1 VKRFALIVCL
11 VLPVIAQ
18 TPRPDDTPSFKVGAT
33 IFADYVWQQSP
44 RTTDADGNRIHAN
57 AFNVTRAYINVTG
70 NLNHWISYR
79 ITPDVVRETGSGS
92 SLSGSLNFRLKYA
105 FAQFGLDD
113 WVTKGAWVRFGIQQ
127 TPYLDYSEGIY
138 RYRFQGT
145 MFPERVLS
153 GAAFTSSD
161 AGISMRYPLP
171 GEHGEIHG
179 GFYNGEGY
187 SRAEANDEKA
197 FQIRATF
204 IPMPKDA
211 LWKGLRLTAFV
222 DEDHYVAGAKRERF
236 IGQVTFQH
244 PRGTL
249 GLELV
254 RATDRTSSRVP
265 AIDSNGW
272 SLWATPKIGKKGWEL
287 LLRHDDF
294 KPNDDT
300 SQKAR
305 RNIAGIAYWVPNLQ
319 KVTVAV
325 LLDYDSL
332 VQSNFTPAR
341 ADDTRYGV
349 KLLINF

>member
-1 VKRFALIVCL
+1 MKRFVLMICL
-11 VLPVIAQ
+11 VVPAIAQ
-18 TPRPDDTPSFKVGAT
+18 PRPEDTPSFKIGAT
-33 IFADYVWQQSP
+33 IFADYTWQQSP
-44 RTTDADGNRIHAN
+44 QTTDADGNRIHAN
-57 AFNVTRAYINVTG
+57 SFNVTRAYINVTG
-70 NLNHWISYR
+70 NLNHWISFR
-79 ITPDVVRETGSGS
+79 VTPDVAREAGSGS
-92 SLSGSLNFRLKYA
+92 SLSGSQTFRLKYA

-113 WVTKGAWVRFGIQQ
+113 WMAKGAWVRFGVQQ

-145 MFPERVLS
+145 MFPERVLAA
-153 GAAFTSSD
+153 AAFTSAD

-171 GEHGEIHG
+171 GDHGEIHG

-187 SRAEANDEKA
+187 SRAEAND
-197 FQIRATF
+197 
-204 IPMPKDA
+204 A

-222 DEDHYVAGAKRERF
+222 DEDHYVSDAKRERW

-254 RATDRTSSRVP
+254 RATDRTSSRV
-265 AIDSNGW
+265 AEIDSKGW
-272 SLWATPKIGKKGWEL
+272 SIWATPKIGTKGWEL

-300 SQKAR
+300 SQKQK
-305 RNIAGIAYWVPNLQ
+305 RNIFGVAYWVPQLQ
-319 KVTVAV
+319 KVTAAV

-349 KLLINF
+349 KVLISF